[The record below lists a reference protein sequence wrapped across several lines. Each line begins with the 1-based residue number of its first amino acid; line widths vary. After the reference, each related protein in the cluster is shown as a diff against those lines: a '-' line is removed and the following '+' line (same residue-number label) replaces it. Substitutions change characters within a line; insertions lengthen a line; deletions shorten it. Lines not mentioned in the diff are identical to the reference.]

1 MPVII
6 LRTNDSGNEEFIT
19 VITHPRKHPGSKN
32 ATIGIYTGLDAKH
45 PVVAQTIDIKNGP
58 AALNIPSGATI
69 EKVDGQ
75 KIDNFYDIARIIR
88 KNHGQRISIDYRM
101 DERNAGS
108 VSLNIPADNDYVTV
122 KTNFHVQDL
131 LIPVP
136 LEALTKEYKAAN
148 PLQAVQMGLKRTWMF
163 IQQTFLTLKRLA
175 TKDVTPKALTGPVGI
190 VSMSYKLAQQDI
202 ADYIYFLGLIS
213 SCIAV
218 MNLLPFP
225 IVDGGVIVML
235 IIEKIKG
242 SPISPRIQEII
253 SYIGLVLIIALFL
266 WITYQDVLNQFLAR

>member
-1 MPVII
+1 
-6 LRTNDSGNEEFIT
+6 
-19 VITHPRKHPGSKN
+19 
-32 ATIGIYTGLDAKH
+32 
-45 PVVAQTIDIKNGP
+45 
-58 AALNIPSGATI
+58 
-69 EKVDGQ
+69 
-75 KIDNFYDIARIIR
+75 
-88 KNHGQRISIDYRM
+88 M